1 MVTMDLSLQ
10 WGLDGVFI
18 TFPDVADDSVY
29 GYTCT
34 LAVED
39 RQAHLISVFKKL
51 LLLEALG
58 SGTGVETCLV
68 GS

>member
-1 MVTMDLSLQ
+1 MLMVTMDLSLQ
-10 WGLDGVFI
+10 RGLDGVFI
-18 TFPDVADDSVY
+18 TFPDVADDSVH

-34 LAVED
+34 VKD

-68 GS
+68 GL